1 MVGGL
6 AASAV
11 PVIVLLKVFGSDDAV
26 RSRILP
32 VHVVGVQS
40 SENHKK
46 WRRLRDFS

>member
-11 PVIVLLKVFGSDDAV
+11 PVIVLLKVFGSDAV